1 MFYQIEITFDSELYE
16 ASRNIFSKIKR
27 KIKRTIRRK
36 INFRGSKTAAGTTLL
51 FSSLAFRNALKTQ
64 SNM

>member
-1 MFYQIEITFDSELYE
+1 MKHQEKYVFKDKKKDKKNQL
-16 ASRNIFSKIKR
+16 
-27 KIKRTIRRK
+27 
-36 INFRGSKTAAGTTLL
+36 NFRGSKTAAGTTLL